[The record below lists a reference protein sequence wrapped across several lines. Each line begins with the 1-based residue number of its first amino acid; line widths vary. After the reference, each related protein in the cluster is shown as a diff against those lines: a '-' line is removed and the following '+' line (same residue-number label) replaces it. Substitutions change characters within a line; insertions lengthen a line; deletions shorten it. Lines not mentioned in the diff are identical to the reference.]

1 MKIQI
6 EVFELFRVRSCW
18 FEIEHIL
25 EHAARYV
32 ETLKSVD
39 NTNLEDDAVTVVRH
53 CCPDERMASHGV
65 PVNHVRSKARQLMF
79 AQVHAGRIFSKL

>member
-1 MKIQI
+1 
-6 EVFELFRVRSCW
+6 
-18 FEIEHIL
+18 
-25 EHAARYV
+25 
-32 ETLKSVD
+32 LKSVD

-53 CCPDERMASHGV
+53 CCPDERMASHGA

>member
-1 MKIQI
+1 
-6 EVFELFRVRSCW
+6 
-18 FEIEHIL
+18 
-25 EHAARYV
+25 
-32 ETLKSVD
+32 LKSVD